1 MNIKDLFSLKN
12 HVAVVVGGA
21 GKIAFPMAESF
32 VEADALVYIASTKE
46 ESYQS
51 AVKKLQMR
59 A

>member
-1 MNIKDLFSLKN
+1 MHVTDLYLIHDN
-12 HVAVVVGGA
+12 VAVTICGA